1 MIEHVKRLCE
11 I

>member
-1 MIEHVKRLCE
+1 MIEHVKC